1 MLNYAPDGMAAG
13 SSAFGGPEWSIP
25 WEVGHLPDE
34 SLLHSMLAASRAAVI
49 RIDAPMMRSDR
60 RTQAA
65 FQPERVSGFCAA
77 G

>member
-1 MLNYAPDGMAAG
+1 MLNYAPDGMVAG
-13 SSAFGGPEWSIP
+13 GSALGGQEWSVP

-34 SLLHSMLAASRAAVI
+34 SLLYRIIAASRGAAV
-49 RIDAPMMRSDR
+49 RPSTPNESFER
-60 RTQAA
+60 RTQPA

>member
-13 SSAFGGPEWSIP
+13 GSAFGAQTWSMA
-25 WEVGHLPDE
+25 WEVGYLPDE
-34 SLLHSMLAASRAAVI
+34 SLICSMLAASRAAVI
-49 RIDAPMMRSDR
+49 RIGTPKKRPDE